1 MKKINY
7 KFLRDILV
15 EIMNNSQVSEKKL
28 AEKFGYSERTV
39 RRYIKILKDEN
50 IIRLEKTGKIKSWK
64 IL

>member
-1 MKKINY
+1 MKKVNY
-7 KFLRDILV
+7 KFLRDILL

-50 IIRLEKTGKIKSWK
+50 IIRLEKTGKIKNWK